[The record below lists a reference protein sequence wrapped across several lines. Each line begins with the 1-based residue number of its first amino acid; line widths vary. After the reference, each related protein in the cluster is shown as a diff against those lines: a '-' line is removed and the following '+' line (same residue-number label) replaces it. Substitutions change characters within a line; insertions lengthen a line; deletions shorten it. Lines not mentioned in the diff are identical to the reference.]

1 MTVSSF
7 KRSLPLMIM
16 VSLVACAAWAESD
29 PMIGD
34 WKLNPQKSKLT
45 DVMKVS
51 SLGANKYSF
60 DLGGPEPEIAVADG
74 TEQPGHFGITI
85 TVTVDGPDRW
95 TVVRKKDGKVL
106 VTGIWTLSNDGSH
119 LTDHFTAKAR
129 NGDLRTLDYVYER
142 QGGGSGFVGT
152 WVSIREQV
160 NSKVLLKVRPWQ
172 GDGLSFISQGG
183 AGTKNVRFDG
193 KDYPNVGAVV
203 DGMTASARRISEQA
217 LELTDKISG
226 KVRDKVDIAVFPDG
240 NVLTMTIHIPG
251 RSEPDVQV
259 FERE

>member
-1 MTVSSF
+1 
-7 KRSLPLMIM
+7 MIAT
-16 VSLVACAAWAESD
+16 SLVAGAAWAD
-29 PMIGD
+29 ANPMIGD
-34 WKLNPQKSKLT
+34 WKLNPKKSKLT
-45 DVMKVS
+45 DVMKVG
-51 SLGANKYSF
+51 SLGGNKYSF
-60 DLGGPEPEIAVADG
+60 DFGAGEPEIAIADG

-85 TVTVDGPDRW
+85 TVTVDGPDHW

-119 LTDHFTAKAR
+119 LADHFTATRR
-129 NGDLRTLDYVYER
+129 NGDSSTMDYVYER

-152 WVSIREQV
+152 WVSVREQM
-160 NSKVLLKVRPWQ
+160 NSVVLLQVRAWQ
-172 GDGLSFISQGG
+172 GNGLSFISEGG
-183 AGTKNVRFDG
+183 GGTKNVMFDG

-203 DGMTASARRISEQA
+203 DGMTASARRINERA
-217 LELTDKISG
+217 LEVTDKISG
-226 KVRDKVDIAVFPDG
+226 KVRDKVDIAVSADG